1 MHQMCMTLKT
11 SILLSYCLKTR
22 LHIVRQSIMACTLI
36 GCIQK
41 KCEGSFQHT
50 FMGYLKIMLLQEF
63 LQQIHIVV
71 AGTVHCSD
79 NIDECPQSASS
90 KGEEFGNTQT

>member
-1 MHQMCMTLKT
+1 MCITLKT
-11 SILLSYCLKTR
+11 SILLFLLFCLKTR
-22 LHIVRQSIMACTLI
+22 LRIVRQSIMACTLI

-50 FMGYLKIMLLQEF
+50 FMGYLMAILLQEF

-79 NIDECPQSASS
+79 NIDEGPQSASS